1 MKLVVGLGN
10 PGKKYEETRHN
21 VGFEVL
27 DRLAAECSADPPRNK
42 FDGVLRQCRLGG
54 DSARLLAPH
63 TYMNLSGGS
72 VLAAVDFYKLS
83 LAELIVVCDDFNL
96 PVGRLRIRASGS
108 DGGQKGL
115 ADIAR
120 RLGSNGFARLRIGI
134 GPVPDRWNAAD
145 FVLGKFTKAERPE
158 IDLQVARATDAVRT
172 WAAEGVDEAMCRYNG
187 GADSGN

>member
-10 PGKKYEETRHN
+10 PGKKYEGTRHN

-27 DRLAAECSADPPRNK
+27 DRLAAESGADPPREK
-42 FDGVLRQCRLGG
+42 FGGVVRQCRLGG
-54 DSARLLAPH
+54 ESAVLLAPH

-72 VLAAVDFYKLS
+72 VLAAVDFYKLD

-96 PVGRLRIRASGS
+96 PVGRLRIRPGGS

-120 RLGSNGFARLRIGI
+120 RLGSRDYARLRIGI
-134 GPVPDRWNAAD
+134 GPVPDRWDAAD
-145 FVLGKFTKAERPE
+145 FVLGKFAAAERTE
-158 IDLQVARATDAVRT
+158 IDLQVARAVDAVRA
-172 WAAEGVDEAMCRYNG
+172 WSESGVDEAMCRYNG
-187 GADSGN
+187 AGDQP